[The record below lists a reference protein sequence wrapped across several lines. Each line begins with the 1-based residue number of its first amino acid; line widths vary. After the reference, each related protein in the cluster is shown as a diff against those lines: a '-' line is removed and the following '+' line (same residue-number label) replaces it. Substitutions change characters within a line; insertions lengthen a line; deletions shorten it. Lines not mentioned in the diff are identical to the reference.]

1 MILRDCV
8 YESYISM
15 AGKTLTRSCPERGW
29 QALGRRSELTMLG
42 DQGLGSGFGEPLVA
56 SPLPPLALWSA
67 VWKSDS
73 ILKPAGAM
81 GL

>member
-1 MILRDCV
+1 
-8 YESYISM
+8 
-15 AGKTLTRSCPERGW
+15 
-29 QALGRRSELTMLG
+29 MLG

-56 SPLPPLALWSA
+56 SPLPPLALWPA

-73 ILKPAGAM
+73 ILKPAVAV